1 MGGRFFQS
9 IQAAFQLEDG
19 LLEICN
25 NTVKVLIF
33 YLQVRDSGEKFIL
46 VTRPRRTRA
55 CALQQGEWK

>member
-25 NTVKVLIF
+25 NCK
-33 YLQVRDSGEKFIL
+33 SG
-46 VTRPRRTRA
+46 VG
-55 CALQQGEWK
+55 GET